1 MIERGV
7 NYADRFASKVMRNK
21 KKYPKTVVQSVER
34 YRKWKKRKE
43 IWLDIDAA
51 NKAMDFMETFCIY
64 AEGDVAGQPY
74 ELKDWQLFA
83 FTNIYGWKKKDDKGR
98 TVRVVRTNYI
108 QVPRKNEKTTIA
120 AGQATYAMYGDGEVG
135 AECYTAATDKD
146 QANISAK
153 KIATTIENSP
163 DLNRRTQIY
172 KGPKGGVNG
181 IVYSFS
187 VGGKKFKNTLHP
199 LSRETK
205 GLDGKNPHFVL
216 LDEVHA
222 QNNADIYDVL
232 KSGMGSRS
240 QPLMSIVSTAGKG
253 TTSVG
258 LQIYDYSKKILSGE
272 VDDISW
278 FVLIYE
284 PDKNDKWDDPAVWEK
299 VNPNYGISVKKD
311 YLLNQ
316 FKEAQVSAERKD
328 EFLAKHLNIFVRSS
342 GTYFEKD
349 IVERC
354 LVKDLGDLTGAQCVV
369 GIDLSKT
376 TDLTCV
382 SFNFPVVDDNGK
394 ARLKVKQMYF
404 IPSEGLEAREKL
416 ENIPYRHLVEK
427 GFIMLC
433 EGKTIDY
440 DMVLEY
446 VKEQSQFYDIKQIN
460 YDPAH
465 AVKLVEALEMEGFE
479 CVEVR
484 QYPSSMNAPF
494 DDVEILMYE
503 GKVESDNPLF
513 IYCTENVV
521 AFINMNG
528 LKAPSKKQ
536 SQHKI
541 DGFVAFLT
549 AHKETM
555 SMMFDVKEDEYIAMI
570 DQLFNR
576 GGDKNGNKA
585 VAKK

>member
-1 MIERGV
+1 MIVPGV
-7 NYADRFASKVMRNK
+7 NYADEFAKKVTRNK
-21 KKYPKTVVQSVER
+21 KRYPKTVIKAVER
-34 YRKWKKRKE
+34 YKKWKKRKD
-43 IWLDIDAA
+43 IWLDLDAA
-51 NKAMDFMETFCIY
+51 NRAMDFMETFCIY
-64 AEGDVAGQPY
+64 AEGDVAGQNY
-74 ELKDWQLFA
+74 QLKDWQLFA
-83 FTNIYGWKKKDDKGR
+83 FTNIYGWMKKDEKNR
-98 TVRVVRTNYI
+98 IVRVIRTSYI

-120 AGQATYAMYGDGEVG
+120 AGQATYAMYGDGEIG

-153 KIATTIENSP
+153 KIAVTIENSP
-163 DLNRRTQIY
+163 DLIERTQIY
-172 KGPKGGVNG
+172 KGPKGGVNS
-181 IVYSFS
+181 IVYSFI
-187 VGGKKFKNTLHP
+187 VDGKKFKNTLQP

-258 LQIYDYSKKILSGE
+258 LQIYNYCKKILNGE
-272 VDDISW
+272 VDDDSW

-284 PDKNDKWDDPAVWEK
+284 PDKGDKWDDPKVWEK

-311 YLLNQ
+311 YLENQ

-342 GTYFEKD
+342 GTYFEKE
-349 IVERC
+349 IVEKC
-354 LVKDLGDLTGAQCVV
+354 LVQDLGDLSGQECVI
-369 GIDLSKT
+369 GLDLSKT

-382 SFNFPVVDDNGK
+382 SLNFPTHDENGK
-394 ARLKVKQMYF
+394 SLLKVKQMYF
-404 IPSEGLEAREKL
+404 IPSEGIEAREKL
-416 ENIPYRHLVEK
+416 ENIPYRNLVER
-427 GFIMLC
+427 GFVTLC

-440 DMVLEY
+440 DMVLDY
-446 VKEQSQFYDIKQIN
+446 IKEQAQVYDIRQIN

-465 AVKLVEALEMEGFE
+465 AVKLVESLEMEGFE

-484 QYPSSMNAPF
+484 QYPSSLNAPF
-494 DDVEILMYE
+494 DDIELLMFQ
-503 GKVESDNPLF
+503 GRVKTDNPLL

-521 AFINMNG
+521 AFINMQG

-536 SQHKI
+536 SQNKI
-541 DGFVAFLT
+541 DGFVALLN

-555 SMMFDVKEDEYIAMI
+555 TMMEDI
-570 DQLFNR
+570 DEDGLDNLISEIYR
-576 GGDKNGNKA
+576 
-585 VAKK
+585 

>member
-7 NYADRFASKVMRNK
+7 NYADLFVKKVKRNK
-21 KKYPKTVVQSVER
+21 KKYPKTVLKAVER
-34 YRKWKKRKE
+34 YERWKKRKD
-43 IWLDIDAA
+43 IWLDLDAA

-64 AEGDVAGQPY
+64 AEGEVAGQHY
-74 ELKDWQLFA
+74 ELKDWQKFA
-83 FTNIYGWKKKDDKGR
+83 FTNIYGWKKKDDKGKE
-98 TVRVVRTNYI
+98 VRVIRTSYI

-120 AGQATYAMYGDGEVG
+120 AGAATYALYADGELG
-135 AECYTAATDKD
+135 AECFTAAVDKE

-153 KIATTIENSP
+153 KIAITIENSP
-163 DLNRRTQIY
+163 DLNQRTQIY
-172 KGPKGGVNG
+172 KGPKGGVNA
-181 IVYSFS
+181 IVYSFT
-187 VGGKKFKNTLHP
+187 VNGKKFKNTLQP
-199 LSRETK
+199 LSRDTK

-222 QNNADIYDVL
+222 QGNADMYDVL
-232 KSGMGSRS
+232 KSGMGARR
-240 QPLMSIVSTAGKG
+240 QPLMMIVSTAGKG

-258 LQIYDYSKKILSGE
+258 LQIYDYCKKILTGE
-272 VDDISW
+272 IEDDSW

-284 PDKNDKWDDPAVWEK
+284 PDKGDRWDDPTVWAK

-311 YLLNQ
+311 YLMNQ

-342 GTYFEKD
+342 GTYFERD

-354 LVKDLGDLTGAQCVV
+354 LVNDLGDLTGMTCVV
-369 GIDLSKT
+369 GLDLSKT

-382 SFNFPVVDDNGK
+382 SLNFPVVDESGK
-394 ARLKVKQMYF
+394 AKLKVKQMYF
-404 IPSEGLEAREKL
+404 IPSEGLEAREKM
-416 ENIPYRHLVEK
+416 ENIPYRHLVER
-427 GFIMLC
+427 GFVTLC

-440 DMVLEY
+440 DMVFEY
-446 VKEQSQFYDIKQIN
+446 IKEQSQMYDIKQIN

-465 AVKLVEALEMEGFE
+465 AVKLVEKLEMEGFD

-484 QYPSSMNAPF
+484 QYPSTLNAPF
-494 DDVEILMYE
+494 DDLEILMYE
-503 GKVESDNPLF
+503 GRVETDNPLL

-521 AFINMNG
+521 AFINTQG

-536 SQHKI
+536 SQYKI
-541 DGFVAFLT
+541 DGFVAMLT

-555 SMMFDVKEDEYIAMI
+555 NMMIDVSEEEYMAMI
-570 DQLFNR
+570 EVLYKR
-576 GGDKNGNKA
+576 
-585 VAKK
+585 

>member
-7 NYADRFASKVMRNK
+7 NYADLFVKKVKRNK
-21 KKYPKTVVQSVER
+21 KKYPKTVLKAVER
-34 YRKWKKRKE
+34 YERWKKRKD
-43 IWLDIDAA
+43 IWLDLDAA

-64 AEGDVAGQPY
+64 AEGEVAGQHY
-74 ELKDWQLFA
+74 ELKDWQRFA
-83 FTNIYGWKKKDDKGR
+83 FTNIYGWKKKDDNGQD
-98 TVRVVRTNYI
+98 VRVIRTSYI

-120 AGQATYAMYGDGEVG
+120 AGAATYALYADGEFG
-135 AECYTAATDKD
+135 AECYTAAVDKE

-153 KIATTIENSP
+153 KIAITIENSP
-163 DLNRRTQIY
+163 DLNQRTQIY
-172 KGPKGGVNG
+172 KGPKGGVNA
-181 IVYSFS
+181 IVYSFT
-187 VGGKKFKNTLHP
+187 VNGKKFKNTLQP

-222 QNNADIYDVL
+222 QGNADMYDVL
-232 KSGMGSRS
+232 KSGMGARR
-240 QPLMSIVSTAGKG
+240 QPLMMIVSTAGKG

-258 LQIYDYSKKILSGE
+258 LQIYDYCKKILNGE
-272 VDDISW
+272 IDDDSW

-284 PDKNDKWDDPAVWEK
+284 PDKGDRWDDPTVWAK

-311 YLLNQ
+311 YLMNQ

-342 GTYFEKD
+342 GTYFERD

-354 LVKDLGDLTGAQCVV
+354 LVNDLGDLTGMTCVV
-369 GIDLSKT
+369 GLDLSKT

-382 SFNFPVVDDNGK
+382 SLNFPVVDESGK
-394 ARLKVKQMYF
+394 AKLKVKQMYF
-404 IPSEGLEAREKL
+404 IPSEGLEAREKM
-416 ENIPYRHLVEK
+416 ENIPYRHLVER
-427 GFIMLC
+427 GFVTLC

-440 DMVLEY
+440 DMVFEY
-446 VKEQSQFYDIKQIN
+446 IKEQSQMYDIKQIN

-465 AVKLVEALEMEGFE
+465 AVKLVEKLEMEGFD

-484 QYPSSMNAPF
+484 QYPSTLNAPF
-494 DDVEILMYE
+494 DDLEILMYE
-503 GKVESDNPLF
+503 GRVETDNPLL

-521 AFINMNG
+521 AFINTQG
-528 LKAPSKKQ
+528 LKVPSKKQ
-536 SQHKI
+536 SQYKI
-541 DGFVAFLT
+541 DGFVAMLT

-555 SMMFDVKEDEYIAMI
+555 NMMIDVSEEEYMAMI
-570 DQLFNR
+570 EVLYKR
-576 GGDKNGNKA
+576 
-585 VAKK
+585 

>member
-1 MIERGV
+1 MIVPGV
-7 NYADRFASKVMRNK
+7 NYADEFAKKVTRNK
-21 KKYPKTVVQSVER
+21 KRYPKTVIKAVER
-34 YRKWKKRKE
+34 YKKWKKRKD
-43 IWLDIDAA
+43 IWLDLDAA
-51 NKAMDFMETFCIY
+51 NRAMDFMETFCIY
-64 AEGDVAGQPY
+64 AEGDVAGQNY
-74 ELKDWQLFA
+74 QLKDWQLFA
-83 FTNIYGWKKKDDKGR
+83 FTNIYGWMKKDEKDR
-98 TVRVVRTNYI
+98 IVRVIRTSYI

-120 AGQATYAMYGDGEVG
+120 AGQATYAMYGDGEIG

-153 KIATTIENSP
+153 KIAVTIENSP
-163 DLNRRTQIY
+163 DLIERTQIY
-172 KGPKGGVNG
+172 KGPKGGVNS
-181 IVYSFS
+181 IVYSFI
-187 VGGKKFKNTLHP
+187 VDGKKFKNTLQP

-258 LQIYDYSKKILSGE
+258 LQIYNYCKKILNGE
-272 VDDISW
+272 VDDDSW

-284 PDKNDKWDDPAVWEK
+284 PDKGDKWDDPKVWEK

-311 YLLNQ
+311 YLENQ

-349 IVERC
+349 VVEKC
-354 LVKDLGDLTGAQCVV
+354 LVQDLGDLSGQECVI
-369 GIDLSKT
+369 GLDLSKT

-382 SFNFPVVDDNGK
+382 SLNFPTHDENGK
-394 ARLKVKQMYF
+394 SMLKVKQMYF
-404 IPSEGLEAREKL
+404 IPSEGIEAREKL
-416 ENIPYRHLVEK
+416 ENIPYRNLVER
-427 GFIMLC
+427 GFVTLC

-440 DMVLEY
+440 DMVLDY
-446 VKEQSQFYDIKQIN
+446 IKEQAQVYDIRQIN

-465 AVKLVEALEMEGFE
+465 AVKLVESLEMEGFE

-484 QYPSSMNAPF
+484 QYPSSLNAPF
-494 DDVEILMYE
+494 DDIELLMFQ
-503 GKVESDNPLF
+503 GRVKTDNPLL

-521 AFINMNG
+521 AFINMQG

-536 SQHKI
+536 SQNKI
-541 DGFVAFLT
+541 DGFVALLN

-555 SMMFDVKEDEYIAMI
+555 TMMEDI
-570 DQLFNR
+570 DEDGLDNLISEIYR
-576 GGDKNGNKA
+576 
-585 VAKK
+585 